1 MTGRYD
7 YGEKGELENYDNKNP
22 IVIELPPTERGL
34 VWFIFSIIF
43 TSYHLYFLI
52 YTNVK
57 KLNP

>member
-34 VWFIFSIIF
+34 V
-43 TSYHLYFLI
+43 
-52 YTNVK
+52 
-57 KLNP
+57 